1 MLRPAH
7 TARLVAALA
16 VAGCAS
22 PGMPPG
28 GPPDP
33 NIPVLVSVRPD
44 TNAVNVRARE
54 VIFFFDEVISE
65 RPGTPGTRSADQ
77 QLTLQSG
84 GRGGG
89 NFATISSSGGGP
101 GGTDLAS
108 IISVSPTDGRDEI
121 LWRRTAI
128 EVRPRRGFRA
138 NTTYRITLF
147 PGVADLRGNVVAERT
162 DLVFSTGATI
172 STGELSGV
180 VFDYAAGKSAPL
192 ARVEVFTEADTA
204 LRWVTRADSSGRF
217 TVRDLAPGRYR
228 VRGFI
233 DTNNDRS
240 IGLREAYDSTTVEI
254 ADRASVDIYAFVQ
267 DTIAPRVEQ
276 VEFIDSTGLK
286 LKFDRPIVADWQPTA
301 ASVLLLTTDSTE
313 LPLASVLMP
322 STVYDSLARIEREAA
337 RRAADTLAA
346 RDTANVATDSTARPD
361 SLARPTPAAAVRGA
375 QPTRLAAPDTAVAA
389 ADTVPAIPP
398 PKFDRLAPIQQWS
411 IRLGAPLPP
420 GTYRLI
426 IVGAVGLNGASARTE
441 REIRVRPPAPP
452 APPPADR

>member
-1 MLRPAH
+1 MRRAAR

-33 NIPVLVSVRPD
+33 TVPVLVNIRPD

-65 RPGTPGTRSADQ
+65 RPGTPGARATDQ
-77 QLTLQSG
+77 QLSLQSG
-84 GRGGG
+84 SRGGG
-89 NFATISSSGGGP
+89 NFASVSSSSGGGAP
-101 GGTDLAS
+101 GGTDLSA
-108 IISVSPTDGRDEI
+108 IIAVSPTDGRDEI

-147 PGVADLRGNVVAERT
+147 PGVADLRGNVIAERT

-172 STGELSGV
+172 SSSELSGV
-180 VFDYAAGKSAPL
+180 VFDYAAAKAAPL
-192 ARVEVFTEADTA
+192 ARVEVFTEADTT

-233 DTNNDRS
+233 DTNNDRV
-240 IGLREAYDSTTVEI
+240 IGMREAYDSTTVEI
-254 ADRASVDIYAFVQ
+254 AERASVDIYAFVQ

-276 VEFIDSTGLK
+276 VEFIDSTGLR
-286 LKFDRPIVADWQPTA
+286 LKFDRPIVGDWQPTA

-313 LPLASVLMP
+313 LPLAGVLMP

-346 RDTANVATDSTARPD
+346 RDTA
-361 SLARPTPAAAVRGA
+361 
-375 QPTRLAAPDTAVAA
+375 VAA
-389 ADTVPAIPP
+389 ADTIPEIPP

-441 REIRVRPPAPP
+441 RELRVRPP